1 MAHDGDLVPRPR
13 RPGELPRTP
22 VAVPPSVS
30 PPAPVPPGP
39 DEVATVCTWLRR
51 CVPEPA
57 VADDLLVE
65 VLRRSSVPGPDCLR
79 AAPPETRL
87 RYLTVQSVL
96 RSRGVL

>member
-1 MAHDGDLVPRPR
+1 MAHNGDRIPRPR

-22 VAVPPSVS
+22 AAVPPHTS
-30 PPAPVPPGP
+30 PAPVPSGT
-39 DEVATVCTWLRR
+39 DEVATVYAWLRR

-65 VLRRSSVPGPDCLR
+65 VFRRSRTPGPDCLR
-79 AAPPETRL
+79 AAPPGTRL